1 MTIYGPEMAPD
12 EREAALLCP
21 LLGLAGAGAPQAG
34 GIWRRRAPRSKALGG
49 RSQIPAGAGRPRP
62 RAAGFRIASS
72 VVLRPR
78 RPKIHGEPQARSGAS
93 PGSPQPLGKPS
104 MTPTPG
110 CHIIAHLQVPPQGP
124 AWTCSGS
131 WLSEQER
138 RRRVFFSDLRRL
150 GMRTR
155 PGWRRRRQKEWAS
168 SSAPRRLPQ
177 PRAGGPQRGSR
188 QTAASGLPGA
198 VTQRPSVI

>member
-1 MTIYGPEMAPD
+1 MGQKWPRMKGKLLFCAHCWAWQVQAPHRLEESGEGPPGV
-12 EREAALLCP
+12 RPWVGEARF
-21 LLGLAGAGAPQAG
+21 QRG
-34 GIWRRRAPRSKALGG
+34 G
-49 RSQIPAGAGRPRP
+49 GRPRP
-62 RAAGFRIASS
+62 QAAGSRIASS

-110 CHIIAHLQVPPQGP
+110 CHILAHLQVPPQGP

-138 RRRVFFSDLRRL
+138 RRRVFFPDLRRL

-155 PGWRRRRQKEWAS
+155 AGWRRRRQKEWAS